1 MWAWQFFGLWSL
13 ETVLERNSGRV
24 QKVFLQINRNQ
35 NQKKNF
41 NTFFKTVGVAVL
53 CGFGRGNMGNQLCP
67 ASLSISIAINKMLNF
82 RKETIAKNKQEEH
95 N

>member
-1 MWAWQFFGLWSL
+1 VGVCKKYFCKSIEIKTKKKISTHFSKLWVWQFC
-13 ETVLERNSGRV
+13 
-24 QKVFLQINRNQ
+24 
-35 NQKKNF
+35 
-41 NTFFKTVGVAVL
+41 AA
-53 CGFGRGNMGNQLCP
+53 CGRGNMGKQLCP